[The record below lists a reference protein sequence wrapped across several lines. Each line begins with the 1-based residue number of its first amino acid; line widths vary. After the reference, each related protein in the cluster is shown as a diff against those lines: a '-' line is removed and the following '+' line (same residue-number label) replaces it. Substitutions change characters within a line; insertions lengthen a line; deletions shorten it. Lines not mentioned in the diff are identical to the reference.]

1 MKKIPENFK
10 PTEQSLNNLQR
21 HGVLPDFVEYELPN
35 FITYWEETGGKKKSW
50 QMTLQVWM
58 KRAHQGK
65 AGREWEENRH
75 IRERH
80 SKPNTDFFSI
90 PLDLS
95 QPTKSHRWIDEG
107 EDSSADPKYTIKGE
121 YKIQHTPIPGEGETM
136 TFEEFSKQVRK

>member
-10 PTEQSLNNLQR
+10 PTEQSLINLKR

-35 FITYWEETGGKKKSW
+35 FITYWQETGGKKKSW

-58 KRAHQGK
+58 KRAHKGK

-80 SKPNTDFFSI
+80 QSKPKQDIFDSLFS
-90 PLDLS
+90 D
-95 QPTKSHRWIDEG
+95 
-107 EDSSADPKYTIKGE
+107 IKNNFDRKPE
-121 YKIQHTPIPGEGETM
+121 KALETHSVTPRIIHTPIPGEGETM
-136 TFEEFSKQVRK
+136 TFEEFCKARK